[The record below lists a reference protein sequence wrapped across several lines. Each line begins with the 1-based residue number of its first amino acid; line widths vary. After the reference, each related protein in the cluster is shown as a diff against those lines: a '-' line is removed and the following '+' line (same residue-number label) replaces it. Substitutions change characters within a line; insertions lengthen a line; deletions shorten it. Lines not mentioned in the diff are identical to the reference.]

1 MSRNRRKNTR
11 PIKLLPASPAT
22 VPEKPVPP
30 AGKLP
35 LHKAPWPLYLLG
47 ALVVLALTAVVV
59 FSPGPTGG
67 NNRSGPD
74 TAPVFGRSMPEAG
87 DNPRLQVDRESID
100 LGDVKL
106 GTMVEAAFVLTN
118 AGSQPLHLSESP
130 YIEVVE
136 GC

>member
-11 PIKLLPASPAT
+11 PVKRLPASPAT

-47 ALVVLALTAVVV
+47 ALVVLALATVVV
-59 FSPGPTGG
+59 FSPGPTGD
-67 NNRSGPD
+67 NSRSGPD
-74 TAPVFGRSMPEAG
+74 TAPVFGRSTPEAG
-87 DNPRLQVDRESID
+87 ENPRLRVDRESID

-118 AGSQPLHLSESP
+118 TGGQTLRLSEPP